1 MMKNLWRIHLIITL
15 CLFTNF
21 AMQAQSYD
29 AERTVF
35 TNFLIRMYNNTPF
48 EGVRIIEDYEEAYLL
63 SVLTLEKSK
72 YPNEST
78 MNRVASVKAMSQASR
93 FFNGSNIT
101 SDIIIRTCEKSDG
114 SSDTEII
121 ENITENSVGY
131 VKQFELLTNFPAKN
145 DKKQVYIF
153 CKKLDIDVKKG
164 KTQLKSEES

>member
-1 MMKNLWRIHLIITL
+1 MIITL

-21 AMQAQSYD
+21 VAQAQSYD
-29 AERTVF
+29 AERT
-35 TNFLIRMYNNTPF
+35 TLMNFLIRMYNNTPF

-101 SDIIIRTCEKSDG
+101 SDIIIRTSEKSDG

-121 ENITENSVGY
+121 ENIKENSIGY
-131 VKQFELLTNFPAKN
+131 VKQLEMLTNFTAK
-145 DKKQVYIF
+145 DDGWQVFMYF
-153 CKKLDIDVKKG
+153 KKLDLNKE
-164 KTQLKSEES
+164 KTE